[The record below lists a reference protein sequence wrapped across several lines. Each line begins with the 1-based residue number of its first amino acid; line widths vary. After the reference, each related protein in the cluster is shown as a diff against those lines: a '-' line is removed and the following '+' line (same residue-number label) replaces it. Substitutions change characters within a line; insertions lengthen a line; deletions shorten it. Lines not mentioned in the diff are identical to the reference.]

1 MWVGVEGR
9 RQVCCTGLL
18 GGAHHTPGTVCVGG
32 GGGKAAGMLYWVIRW
47 SPSHSRCSMCGW
59 GWREGG
65 NVVIAHTQ
73 KCFYLTVISFSR
85 PSLGLKE
92 GRLINYCL
100 LNLRLW
106 RGDLQNFPC
115 IEAGD

>member
-47 SPSHSRCSMCGW
+47 SPSHSRYSMCGW

-65 NVVIAHTQ
+65 RYAV
-73 KCFYLTVISFSR
+73 
-85 PSLGLKE
+85 LG
-92 GRLINYCL
+92 Y
-100 LNLRLW
+100 
-106 RGDLQNFPC
+106 
-115 IEAGD
+115 